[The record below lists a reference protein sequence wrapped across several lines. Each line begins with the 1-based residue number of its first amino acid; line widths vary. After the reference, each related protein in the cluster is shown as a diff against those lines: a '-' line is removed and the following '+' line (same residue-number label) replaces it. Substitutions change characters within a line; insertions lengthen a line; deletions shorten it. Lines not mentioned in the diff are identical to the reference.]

1 MYKCSKCK
9 KVFDYFEIE
18 NGVCPHCG
26 ETDIYEIST
35 CEDCGKTE
43 ALEDFD
49 YGRLFNGMCVDC
61 FKKSISDITI
71 NIYIDW
77 YIKQQ
82 PKEEYQEYN
91 IINACEIVNY
101 IYGLDLDYVT
111 DSIAIFALLIYLY
124 KLLHLEGKYENEK
137 EKIIV
142 ENARDWAFDDLDSFY
157 EWYVKRENNETV

>member
-26 ETDIYEIST
+26 ETDIYEIGT

-49 YGRLFNGMCVDC
+49 YGKLFNGMCADC
-61 FKKSISDITI
+61 FKKSISDSKIVD
-71 NIYIDW
+71 YIVWCVQLSLKNKGYSDVT
-77 YIKQQ
+77 
-82 PKEEYQEYN
+82 
-91 IINACEIVNY
+91 ACEIVDY
-101 IYGLDLDYVT
+101 SYSLDLDYGT
-111 DSIAIFALLIYLY
+111 DNVAIFALLTNLY
-124 KLLHLEGKYENEK
+124 RLLHLEGKCRNEQ
-137 EKIIV
+137 EEAIC

-157 EWYVKRENNETV
+157 EWYVKRTKQ

>member
-26 ETDIYEIST
+26 ETDIYEIGT
-35 CEDCGKTE
+35 CDDCGKTE

-49 YGRLFNGMCVDC
+49 YGRLFNGMCAEC
-61 FKKSISDITI
+61 FQKSISGSKIVDYIVWCVELSQKNKEYCDI
-71 NIYIDW
+71 D
-77 YIKQQ
+77 
-82 PKEEYQEYN
+82 
-91 IINACEIVNY
+91 ACEIVNY
-101 IYGLDLDYVT
+101 SYGLDLDYVT
-111 DSIAIFALLIYLY
+111 DSVAIFALLVNLY
-124 KLLHLEGKYENEK
+124 RLLYLEGKYENEN

-157 EWYVKRENNETV
+157 EWYVKRTKQ